1 MNTLVRLT
9 SRFASIAFV
18 AMLANCSA
26 VTDQVRPIGAALKP
40 RPPDCNIE
48 ILDKNTDKPH
58 RVVAEIDAYVRRNKL
73 TGGLRGVLD
82 EAIPELKKQGCAAG
96 ADAVVVL
103 NQTVSQ
109 SGEFKLLY
117 VKAVAIHFEIP
128 PGS

>member
-1 MNTLVRLT
+1 MSALVRLA
-9 SRFASIAFV
+9 SRVAGIAFV

-26 VTDQVRPIGAALKP
+26 VTNSVQPVGAALQP
-40 RPPDCNIE
+40 RAPDCNIE
-48 ILDKNTDKPH
+48 ILDKNTTRPH
-58 RVVAEIDAYVRRNKL
+58 RVVAQIDAYVRRNKL
-73 TGGLRGVLD
+73 TGGLRGVFE

-117 VKAVAIHFEIP
+117 VKAVAIHYEAGDGP
-128 PGS
+128 